1 MNIGALLVAFALS
14 FVSAPF
20 VIRLLK
26 RFQFGQ
32 SIRKEGPKSHQKKS
46 GTPTIGGII
55 FLFGITVSVLIF
67 GHFSFQTIFLL
78 VLTLGYGLIGFLDD
92 FIKIAFK
99 RNLGLTAKQ
108 KIAAQLVL
116 SIIVYV
122 LLVTNHI
129 DTHLRFPIGNVNIDL
144 GWFYIPFLLFLII
157 GTTNATNLTDG
168 LDGLLTGTAI
178 IVFLA
183 YSFISYQ
190 GSEHQVLVFASA
202 VVGGLL
208 AFLFFNKYPA
218 QIFMGDT
225 GSLAI
230 GGALVGISILTKTE
244 LLLAIVGAI
253 FVLETLSVIIQVG
266 SFKIRKKLVFK
277 MAPIHHH
284 FEELG
289 WSEKRVVHTFYMLS
303 MIFSLF
309 GVLLWNLN

>member
-1 MNIGALLVAFALS
+1 VNIGALLVAFALS

-116 SIIVYV
+116 SIAVYA
-122 LLVTNHI
+122 LLVMNHI
-129 DTHLRFPIGNVNIDL
+129 DTHLRFPIGNIDIDL

-190 GSEHQVLVFASA
+190 GSEHEVLIFTSA

-266 SFKIRKKLVFK
+266 SFKLRKKLVFK